1 MEQQDLIHEDWRD
14 ALRHAVKAMGGYDVV
29 GAELWPGKTRKQAGA
44 WLSDAINPDRA
55 AKLDLEELLQLMR
68 MARNKG
74 IHIGLHF
81 LCDELG
87 YTRPSPVEP
96 ADQEAEIGRQ
106 LDAGLKALDH
116 LTSRLARIR
125 GIATE

>member
-29 GAELWPGKTRKQAGA
+29 GAEIWPSKPRRAAGA
-44 WLSDAINPDRA
+44 WLSDCLNPERP
-55 AKLDLEELLQLMR
+55 AKLDIEEIQQLMR

-74 IHIGLHF
+74 LHIVLHF

-87 YTRPSPVEP
+87 YSRPSPVEP
-96 ADQEAEIGRQ
+96 ADQEADVNRQ
-106 LDAGLKALDH
+106 LDASLEKLNQ
-116 LTSRLARIR
+116 LTNRLARIR
-125 GIATE
+125 GTATQ

>member
-14 ALRHAVKAMGGYDVV
+14 ALRHAVKAMGGFDVV
-29 GAELWPGKTRKQAGA
+29 GAELWPGKTRRAAGA
-44 WLSDAINPDRA
+44 WLSDAINPERA
-55 AKLDLEELLQLMR
+55 AKLDLEELLQLLR
-68 MARNKG
+68 LARAKG
-74 IHIGLHF
+74 LHIGLHF

-96 ADQEAEIGRQ
+96 SDQEAEIGRQ
-106 LDAGLKALDH
+106 LDANLKTLDA

-125 GIATE
+125 GTVTQ